1 MATVPT
7 SIEAARSRSGTQTF
21 LRRLFTGDEI
31 ARLVTLAFAL
41 STVVIT
47 GMLVF
52 QLWIQSALSRKAF
65 GWGFFVSSVWDPVFN
80 KFGALPFIYGTLVTS
95 AVGMIIAVP
104 LGVGAAIF
112 LAELAPRGISDGLTF
127 LIDLLA

>member
-7 SIEAARSRSGTQTF
+7 SLPAARSQSGVQAF
-21 LRRLFTGDEI
+21 LRRLCTADEI
-31 ARLVTLAFAL
+31 ARLVTLLFAL

-47 GMLVF
+47 GLLVY

-65 GWGFFVSSVWDPVFN
+65 GWGFFVSNVWDPVFN

-104 LGVGAAIF
+104 L
-112 LAELAPRGISDGLTF
+112 
-127 LIDLLA
+127 